1 MVRHSG
7 FLPSLLAVMLAALAV
22 SVLER
27 RTDGGSEARRR
38 SRDENGP
45 VSPIARQL
53 QSDCDRDQEA
63 IFRLPMNPDS
73 AIRFHVPPNSLIIVG
88 SLDTS
93 GAAHSLRISSQP
105 GGHWS
110 TSASYGSQSRG
121 ALQYI
126 QSASLSESHQSEL
139 KPTGDAVT
147 VTGSMPL
154 SSRQLSTVQ
163 PPDTVQSLK
172 GSRLRRFLVPHFE
185 HDQVVQEP
193 REALAIAEGSRVKV
207 YIDLSL
213 VDTPSELPQNHPLRD
228 TAYRACETIEN
239 ELLPLVEEWIGR
251 ITDLDGDH
259 QLSVVLTDLD
269 RRKSSNETPVLG
281 CVRRHD
287 FTESDQNSLTGD
299 ILYLDQH
306 LPPQE
311 QLRALLAHELTHA
324 AVFCICHEAADD
336 SPLKD
341 HVVPSWLNEAA
352 AHWVERQFCSAP
364 AGFAARESAFR
375 QNPAQCPIILKDD
388 DHSLTSRRAGSR
400 VAGVTFLQQHLS
412 DANALRELLHHSTPF
427 DKAISTMAQAPF
439 SELFREWS
447 IRQACVDQ
455 DTVSPLRSRVDC
467 LSLKPTGNATA
478 RRTLYGT
485 AFLVLHS
492 DAPQEI
498 CIDANQDAQLQIT
511 VLHGSNST
519 STQRSPDFSAM
530 DAIRSANLETGPSQ
544 AIR

>member
-1 MVRHSG
+1 MS
-7 FLPSLLAVMLAALAV
+7 
-22 SVLER
+22 
-27 RTDGGSEARRR
+27 
-38 SRDENGP
+38 
-45 VSPIARQL
+45 
-53 QSDCDRDQEA
+53 
-63 IFRLPMNPDS
+63 PDS
-73 AIRFHVPPNSLIIVG
+73 VIRFQVPPNSLIVVG

-105 GGHWS
+105 CGQWTTWKNNDSQIRGH
-110 TSASYGSQSRG
+110 
-121 ALQYI
+121 LQYI
-126 QSASLSESHQSEL
+126 QSAGPSQSHRKEQ
-139 KPTGDAVT
+139 KPNGDT
-147 VTGSMPL
+147 VTIIGSKPR
-154 SSRQLSTVQ
+154 SSLRQT
-163 PPDTVQSLK
+163 PVQSLDIVQPLT
-172 GSRLRRFLVPHFE
+172 GSRQRRFLIPHFE
-185 HDQVVQEP
+185 HDQIVQHP

-213 VDTPSELPQNHPLRD
+213 VDTRSELPQNHPLRN
-228 TAYRACETIEN
+228 TARRACETIED
-239 ELLPLVEEWIGR
+239 ELLPLVEQWIGR

-287 FTESDQNSLTGD
+287 FTECDQNSLSGD

-324 AVFCICHEAADD
+324 AVFCIRHEAADD

-341 HVVPSWLNEAA
+341 HAVPSWLNEAA

-388 DHSLTSRRAGSR
+388 DHFLTSRRAGSR
-400 VAGVTFLQQHLS
+400 VAGVTFLRQHLA

-427 DKAISTMAQAPF
+427 DQAIATMAQAPF

-447 IRQACVDQ
+447 IRQACVDH
-455 DTVSPLRSRVDC
+455 DVVSPLRSRVDC
-467 LSLKPTGNATA
+467 GSLKHAGNETA
-478 RRTLYGT
+478 RHKLCGT

-498 CIDANQDAQLQIT
+498 CIDAHRDAQLQIT
-511 VLHGSNST
+511 VLHGSHTT
-519 STQRSPDFSAM
+519 STQRSPELSAM
-530 DAIRSANLETGPSQ
+530 NGMQSAELETEPTQ

>member
-38 SRDENGP
+38 TRDKNGP
-45 VSPIARQL
+45 VSHIVGQL
-53 QSDCDRDQEA
+53 QSDRDRDQEA
-63 IFRLPMNPDS
+63 IIRLPVSSDS
-73 AIRFHVPPNSLIIVG
+73 VIRFQVPANSLIIVG

-105 GGHWS
+105 GGNWS
-110 TSASYGSQSRG
+110 TSASHSSRG
-121 ALQYI
+121 PGDLLYI
-126 QSASLSESHQSEL
+126 QPASLSEIHRSGQT
-139 KPTGDAVT
+139 PNDDAVAIT
-147 VTGSMPL
+147 DSMPP
-154 SSRQLSTVQ
+154 SSLRQSTMQ
-163 PPDTVQSLK
+163 PLDRLQALT
-172 GSRLRRFLVPHFE
+172 GSRLRRFLIPHFE
-185 HDQVVQEP
+185 HDQIVQEP
-193 REALAIAEGSRVKV
+193 REALAIAEGSRVRV

-213 VDTPSELPQNHPLRD
+213 VDTRSELPQNHPLRD
-228 TAYRACETIEN
+228 TANRACETIEN
-239 ELLPLVEEWIGR
+239 ELLQLVEQWIGR
-251 ITDLDGDH
+251 ITDLDGDR

-287 FTESDQNSLTGD
+287 FTEYDQNSLTGD

-324 AVFCICHEAADD
+324 AVFCIRHEAADD
-336 SPLKD
+336 SPLKE
-341 HVVPSWLNEAA
+341 HAVPSWLNEAA
-352 AHWVERQFCSAP
+352 AHWVERQFCSNP

-388 DHSLTSRRAGSR
+388 DHFLTSRRAGSR
-400 VAGVTFLQQHLS
+400 VAGVTFLQQYLS

-427 DKAISTMAQAPF
+427 DKSIATMAHAPF

-447 IRQACVDQ
+447 IRQACVDH
-455 DTVSPLRSRVDC
+455 DAVSPLRSRVDC
-467 LSLKPTGNATA
+467 LSLKHTGKATA
-478 RRTLYGT
+478 RRSLYGT

-492 DAPQEI
+492 DSPQEI
-498 CIDANQDAQLQIT
+498 GIDAHQDAQLQIT
-511 VLHGSNST
+511 VLHGSHPT
-519 STQRSPDFSAM
+519 STQRSPDFATTSS
-530 DAIRSANLETGPSQ
+530 IRSADLETGPSQ

>member
-7 FLPSLLAVMLAALAV
+7 FLSSLLAVMLAALAV

-27 RTDGGSEARRR
+27 RTDGGSEARFINWH
-38 SRDENGP
+38 EN
-45 VSPIARQL
+45 SPASQIARQL
-53 QSDCDRDQEA
+53 QRDSDRDQGS
-63 IFRLPMNPDS
+63 ITRLPTSPDS
-73 AIRFHVPPNSLIIVG
+73 VIRFQVPPNSLIIVG

-105 GGHWS
+105 GGQWS
-110 TSASYGSQSRG
+110 TRENYDSQSRCD
-121 ALQYI
+121 LQYI
-126 QSASLSESHQSEL
+126 PSIRLSERHQSRQR
-139 KPTGDAVT
+139 PNGDAVT
-147 VTGSMPL
+147 IPRSMPRSSIRQSAVHPLTGS
-154 SSRQLSTVQ
+154 RQ
-163 PPDTVQSLK
+163 
-172 GSRLRRFLVPHFE
+172 RRFLIPHFE
-185 HDQVVQEP
+185 HDQVAQEA
-193 REALAIAEGSRVKV
+193 REALATAEGSRVKV

-213 VDTPSELPQNHPLRD
+213 VDTRSELPQNHPLRD
-228 TAYRACETIEN
+228 TASRACETIED
-239 ELLPLVEEWIGR
+239 ELLPWVEQWIGR

-287 FTESDQNSLTGD
+287 FTECDQNSLTGD
-299 ILYLDQH
+299 ILYLDQN

-324 AVFCICHEAADD
+324 AVFCIRHEAAHD

-341 HVVPSWLNEAA
+341 HAVPSWLNEAA

-375 QNPAQCPIILKDD
+375 QNPAQCPIILKDE
-388 DHSLTSRRAGSR
+388 DHFLTSRRAGSR
-400 VAGVTFLQQHLS
+400 VAGVTFLQQHLA
-412 DANALRELLHHSTPF
+412 DANALRELLHHSTEF
-427 DKAISTMAQAPF
+427 DQAIATMAKAPF

-447 IRQACVDQ
+447 IRQACVDH
-455 DTVSPLRSRVDC
+455 DAVSPLRSRVDC
-467 LSLKPTGNATA
+467 GSLKHAGNETA
-478 RRTLYGT
+478 RRKLCGT

-498 CIDANQDAQLQIT
+498 CIDAHRDAQLQIT
-511 VLHGSNST
+511 VLHGSHTNN
-519 STQRSPDFSAM
+519 TQRSPDFSAM
-530 DAIRSANLETGPSQ
+530 NGIRSANIETCPAQ
-544 AIR
+544 ATK